1 MLPFI
6 FFLIFNLEKSNLVAL
21 QKMYLIV
28 YIFSCIFTLPVSS
41 LQELTTR
48 SSGNSQMMR
57 LLAAV
62 LGQRERDVW
71 KQRGVQQRKRALRNS
86 VIAGSC
92 NCSVTW
98 WFLGGKEIQ
107 PGTAFIFV
115 CNFYIFMWKMCIF
128 SAPLYPF
135 NQVPTEVERTVG
147 QQTYL
152 SFSLQKG
159 TEHANIPL
167 FKRLWGGWFCFK
179 YRIYLV

>member
-62 LGQRERDVW
+62 LGQRERDV
-71 KQRGVQQRKRALRNS
+71 
-86 VIAGSC
+86 
-92 NCSVTW
+92 
-98 WFLGGKEIQ
+98 
-107 PGTAFIFV
+107 
-115 CNFYIFMWKMCIF
+115 
-128 SAPLYPF
+128 
-135 NQVPTEVERTVG
+135 
-147 QQTYL
+147 
-152 SFSLQKG
+152 
-159 TEHANIPL
+159 
-167 FKRLWGGWFCFK
+167 
-179 YRIYLV
+179 